1 MKLKVL
7 LVACLFSCFYGQLSA
22 QEAVKPKTT
31 TFKIQL
37 DYLIDYIYNGRADSI
52 KYPYQITTA
61 SVNFANGIYLNFGAD
76 YLLSEG
82 DKRFDFFQFDLGYE
96 FDIDKKWSG
105 SVYGT
110 KFFYS
115 SQSAL
120 LNGNISSD
128 FGGTLSYDAGF
139 VELSNTLDV
148 FFASKADI
156 QYNLGFEKSFSSE
169 KGDTKFSFTPG
180 LYGNFSSLNYY
191 ESEVT
196 RRLSPKNPAIKN
208 PANKNPVTVN
218 VISNTT
224 ANQQGIKFM
233 SMELSLPISYENK
246 SFGFSIYPAYAI
258 PYNAINTTTTVRN
271 VANNNI
277 INKVNST
284 PYSETHLQ
292 NRWYVQAGVFLK
304 F

>member
-1 MKLKVL
+1 
-7 LVACLFSCFYGQLSA
+7 
-22 QEAVKPKTT
+22 
-31 TFKIQL
+31 
-37 DYLIDYIYNGRADSI
+37 
-52 KYPYQITTA
+52 
-61 SVNFANGIYLNFGAD
+61 VNFANGVYLNLGAD
-76 YLLSEG
+76 YLLTEG
-82 DKRFDFFQFDLGYE
+82 ETRFDFFQLDLGYE
-96 FDIDKKWSG
+96 FDIDKKWTG

-128 FGGTLSYDAGF
+128 FGGTLTYDAGF
-139 VELSNTLDV
+139 VELSNTFDV

-196 RRLSPKNPAIKN
+196 RRLRPKNPAIKN
-208 PANKNPVTVN
+208 PVIVN
-218 VISNTT
+218 VISSTT
-224 ANQQGIKFM
+224 ANQQGVKFM
-233 SMELSLPISYENK
+233 SMELSFPISYENK
-246 SFGFSIYPAYAI
+246 RFGFTIYPAYAI
-258 PYNAINTTTTVRN
+258 PYNAITTTTTIK
-271 VANNNI
+271 NI
-277 INKVNST
+277 ATNKIIITINST
-284 PYSETHLQ
+284 PYSERNLK
-292 NRWYVQAGVFLK
+292 NRWYLQAGVFIK

>member
-1 MKLKVL
+1 MKFKVL
-7 LVACLFSCFYGQLSA
+7 LVICLFSCFYGQLSA
-22 QEAVKPKTT
+22 QDAVKPKTT
-31 TFKIQL
+31 TFKIQF
-37 DYLIDYIYNGRADSI
+37 DYLTDYVYNGRVDSI

-61 SVNFANGIYLNFGAD
+61 SVNFANGVYLNLGAD
-76 YLLSEG
+76 YLLTEG
-82 DKRFDFFQFDLGYE
+82 EKRFDFFQLDLGYE
-96 FDIDKKWSG
+96 FDVDKKWTG
-105 SVYGT
+105 SAYGT

-139 VELSNTLDV
+139 VELSNTFDV

-169 KGDTKFSFTPG
+169 KGDSKFSFTPG

-196 RRLSPKNPAIKN
+196 RRLKPKNGPIKN
-208 PANKNPVTVN
+208 PAALN
-218 VISNTT
+218 VISSTT

-233 SMELSLPISYENK
+233 SMEFSFPISYENK
-246 SFGFSIYPAYAI
+246 SFGFTIYPAYAI
-258 PYNAINTTTTVRN
+258 PYNAITTTTTVRN

>member
-7 LVACLFSCFYGQLSA
+7 LVGGLFSCFCLQLSA
-22 QEAVKPKTT
+22 QDAVKPKTT

-37 DYLIDYIYNGRADSI
+37 DYLSDYVYNGRVDSI

-61 SVNFANGIYLNFGAD
+61 SVNFANGVYLNLGAD
-76 YLLSEG
+76 YLLTEG
-82 DKRFDFFQFDLGYE
+82 EKRFDFFQLDLGYE
-96 FDIDKKWSG
+96 FDIDKKWTG

-139 VELSNTLDV
+139 VDLSNTFDV

-156 QYNLGFEKSFSSE
+156 QYNLGFEKNFSSE
-169 KGDTKFSFTPG
+169 KGDSKFSFTPG

-196 RRLSPKNPAIKN
+196 RRLRPKNPAI
-208 PANKNPVTVN
+208 KNPVTVN
-218 VISNTT
+218 VISSTT

-233 SMELSLPISYENK
+233 SMELSLPIIYENK

>member
-1 MKLKVL
+1 MKFKVFL
-7 LVACLFSCFYGQLSA
+7 ISCFFCCFYGQLFA
-22 QEAVKPKTT
+22 QEAAKPKTT
-31 TFKIQL
+31 SFKIQL
-37 DYLIDYIYNGRADSI
+37 DYLSDYIYNGRADSV

-61 SVNFANGIYLNFGAD
+61 SVNFANGMYVNFGAD
-76 YLLSEG
+76 YLLTQGE
-82 DKRFDFFQFDLGYE
+82 KRFDFFQLDLGYE
-96 FDIDKKWSG
+96 FDINKKWTG

-120 LNGNISSD
+120 LNGNISTD
-128 FGGTLSYDAGF
+128 LGGTLSYDAGF

-156 QYNLGFEKSFSSE
+156 QYNIGFEKSFSSE
-169 KGDTKFSFTPG
+169 KEDTKFSFTPG

-196 RRLSPKNPAIKN
+196 RRLKPKNAPIKN
-208 PANKNPVTVN
+208 PAALN
-218 VISNTT
+218 VISTTT
-224 ANQQGIKFM
+224 ANQQGVRFM
-233 SMELSLPISYENK
+233 SMELSFPISYETK
-246 SFGFSIYPAYAI
+246 SFGFNIYPAYAI
-258 PYNAINTTTTVRN
+258 PYNAITTTTTVKN
-271 VANNNI
+271 IANNNI

>member
-1 MKLKVL
+1 MKLKAL
-7 LVACLFSCFYGQLSA
+7 LVGSLFSCFYLQLSA
-22 QEAVKPKTT
+22 QEVVKPKTT

-37 DYLIDYIYNGRADSI
+37 DYLSDYIYNGRADSI

-82 DKRFDFFQFDLGYE
+82 DKRFDFFQLDLGYE

-196 RRLSPKNPAIKN
+196 RRLRPKNPAIKN
-208 PANKNPVTVN
+208 PPVVN
-218 VISNTT
+218 VLSTT
-224 ANQQGIKFM
+224 KTNQQGVKFM
-233 SMELSLPISYENK
+233 SMELSLPISFENK
-246 SFGFSIYPAYAI
+246 HYGLNIYPAYTI
-258 PYNAINTTTTVRN
+258 PYNAITTTTTIKN
-271 VANNNI
+271 ITNSKI
-277 INKVNST
+277 INTINST
-284 PYSETHLQ
+284 PYSERFLK
-292 NRWYVQAGVFLK
+292 NLWYLQAGVFIK